1 MKKNYRP
8 VSILTAIS
16 KLFERLLEGQ
26 LQLFQ
31 NSILHPSVSAFRPG
45 HSCQSVLLKLTEDI
59 RSELDRGQITGLA
72 LMDLSKAFD
81 SIPHPLFISKLHAYG
96 MTCSALNLITSY
108 LIERKQRVKLRGCT
122 SDWAPITKGVP
133 QGSVLGPMF
142 FNLFLNDILFALN
155 EAVIYNYADDNIL
168 KATADDVNEVKKILI
183 NESVKAITWFEMN
196 LMEANPDKFQ
206 FMLLGKS
213 VIPEKESLK
222 FSNVEIQC
230 VTSVKLLGV
239 TLDYKLN
246 FNEHINFLAAKAG
259 AQLSALSRVRRFL
272 DVDSKLILV
281 KTFILSH
288 FRYCPIVWHFCGKL
302 NANKL
307 ENIQKRALKLALDHS
322 NEDYGQLL
330 AKNIKEQCGFWR
342 C

>member
-1 MKKNYRP
+1 
-8 VSILTAIS
+8 
-16 KLFERLLEGQ
+16 
-26 LQLFQ
+26 
-31 NSILHPSVSAFRPG
+31 
-45 HSCQSVLLKLTEDI
+45 
-59 RSELDRGQITGLA
+59 
-72 LMDLSKAFD
+72 
-81 SIPHPLFISKLHAYG
+81 

-108 LIERKQRVKLRGCT
+108 LIEQKQRVKLRGCT

-142 FNLFLNDILFALN
+142 FNLFLNEIFFALN
-155 EAVIYNYADDNIL
+155 EAVIYNYADDNTL
-168 KATADDVNEVKKILI
+168 KATANDVNEVKKILI

-272 DVDSKLILV
+272 DVDS
-281 KTFILSH
+281 
-288 FRYCPIVWHFCGKL
+288 
-302 NANKL
+302 N
-307 ENIQKRALKLALDHS
+307 
-322 NEDYGQLL
+322 
-330 AKNIKEQCGFWR
+330 
-342 C
+342 